1 MVLKV
6 VIQQSTFN
14 ITYTFAC
21 VQIRHNP
28 LSGGYCGEVPPLPI
42 PNREVKLTCADGTA
56 MQCGRVG
63 SRLLLSRASDF
74 ERFLRLFLCF
84 FICSRCFLSAD
95 DVDYTDFYYLCSM
108 IWTDRIR
115 QVKIFLVIA
124 AVFIAVASL
133 VVSHFLVRDLA
144 EEERNR
150 MAVWAEAMRTL
161 NNADENTDL
170 NLVLKVINENNSI
183 PVIVMDSEN
192 HAQTFRNVD
201 VEGKDY
207 ADSLAYASAIGQ
219 RLLKQGKNI
228 KIELDDST
236 HDYIQVCYDESLM
249 IRRLSAYPYIQL
261 GVVMLFV
268 VIAIFAL
275 LTSKRAEQNK
285 VWVGL
290 SKETAHQLGTPISSL
305 MAWIEILKMN
315 YPDDELIPEMNKDI
329 QRLQLIADRF
339 SKIGALPEPVPASL
353 NEVMNHVIDYM
364 DRRTSKNV
372 KMVKKIPEQDVIV
385 KMNASLFEWVIENLS
400 KNAVDAM
407 GANGGQITLY
417 VEETDDKAIIEV
429 SDTGN
434 GIRKKDLKNVFRPGF
449 TTKKRGW
456 GLGLSLAKR
465 IVEEYHHGKIWV
477 KSTEIGHGTTFRIEL
492 KKE

>member
-1 MVLKV
+1 
-6 VIQQSTFN
+6 
-14 ITYTFAC
+14 
-21 VQIRHNP
+21 
-28 LSGGYCGEVPPLPI
+28 
-42 PNREVKLTCADGTA
+42 
-56 MQCGRVG
+56 
-63 SRLLLSRASDF
+63 
-74 ERFLRLFLCF
+74 
-84 FICSRCFLSAD
+84 
-95 DVDYTDFYYLCSM
+95 M

-144 EEERNR
+144 EEERTR

-207 ADSLAYASAIGQ
+207 AESLAYASAIGQ

-372 KMVKKIPEQDVIV
+372 KMVKEIPEQDVIV

-407 GANGGQITLY
+407 GANGGQITLH
-417 VEETDDKAIIEV
+417 VEETDDIKLLKECDAGVQMAISSIDEV
-429 SDTGN
+429 LEKISD
-434 GIRKKDLKNVFRPGF
+434 DQLKELLEESREHHE
-449 TTKKRGW
+449 K
-456 GLGLSLAKR
+456 LAKEIR
-465 IVEEYHHGKIWV
+465 HQLIAADSSGKEPNLMAKGMSWIKTNV
-477 KSTEIGHGTTFRIEL
+477 MIEMSDRSTESVVADLITDGCNMGIKSLYRYQNQYSQAKHSAKEISRRLIDIEEQL
-492 KKE
+492 RHDMQKYL